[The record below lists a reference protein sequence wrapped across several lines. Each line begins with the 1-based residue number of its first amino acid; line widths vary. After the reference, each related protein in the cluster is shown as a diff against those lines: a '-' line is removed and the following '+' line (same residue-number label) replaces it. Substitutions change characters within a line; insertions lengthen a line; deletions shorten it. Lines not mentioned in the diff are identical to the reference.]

1 MDQLDVSKLK
11 EDKEIFMSK
20 KNFLINT
27 YKVEDYMPRI
37 NIETKEDQDI
47 LKAQYKQT

>member
-1 MDQLDVSKLK
+1 
-11 EDKEIFMSK
+11 
-20 KNFLINT
+20 
-27 YKVEDYMPRI
+27 MPRI